1 MQTAETDSLNKN
13 AVGYPQHAI
22 ILAEL
27 AVLEH

>member
-13 AVGYPQHAI
+13 AVDYPQHTI
-22 ILAEL
+22 ILAKL